1 VKSSIIRS
9 SWLPKGGF
17 RLDCSPYLGGALETE
32 ILLENLSV
40 RKDALGQVTKAIFNG
55 PKFSR
60 TYVEDPQY
68 GVPFLGGS
76 SLQNADLSDLPLL
89 SKQQAL
95 GKHLRHL
102 EVKRGMTLITC
113 SGTIGKMAYARSEM
127 EGMWASQHVM
137 KVVHDEGKIPSGYLY
152 AFLSS
157 KFGIPMIMAGT
168 YGSIIQSI
176 EPHHIAGLPIPRFGD
191 DLEGEIHG
199 LMEKAAELR
208 SHASRLKKA
217 SISTFEKRCQ
227 IPHAKSVREYPS
239 PLYGRAT
246 SGMLAD
252 RMDSTYFIPPC
263 TEAREAFDQAAEQKR
278 LGEVASVFIPGIF
291 KREYSSDANFG
302 YPYLTGADVFCI
314 KPKSEQ
320 NLLKTVAERYSLVLE
335 EGMIVLHEAGQR
347 YGLIGHGVMVGATLD
362 GFACTNN
369 MVRISPFHKE
379 DAGYI
384 YAVLSSEHGVR
395 LLKREAAGSS
405 IPHLDESRIRNL
417 SIPWPSST
425 IRKEVAN
432 LAHQARSNWDEAD
445 KLEDKALNLLAEAI
459 KTNSPTA

>member
-1 VKSSIIRS
+1 MKTSIIRS
-9 SWLPKGGF
+9 SWLAKGGY
-17 RLDCSPYLGGALETE
+17 RLDCSPYLGGGLETE
-32 ILLENLSV
+32 ILLEKLPV
-40 RKDALGQVTKAIFNG
+40 RKDFLRDVTKAIYHAG
-55 PKFSR
+55 RESR
-60 TYVEDPQY
+60 QWVDSLEY
-68 GVPFLGGS
+68 GVPFLGAGQ
-76 SLQNADLSDLPLL
+76 LQKADLSNLPLI
-89 SKQQAL
+89 SKKQVADTPL
-95 GKHLRHL
+95 FVVRKGW
-102 EVKRGMTLITC
+102 TLITR
-113 SGTIGKMAYARSEM
+113 SGTIGKMAYARDEMDGLAVSED
-127 EGMWASQHVM
+127 VLR
-137 KVVHDEGKIPSGYLY
+137 VVPDSEKIASGYLY

-157 KFGIPMIMAGT
+157 KFGAPLITCGT
-168 YGSIIQSI
+168 YGAIIQHL
-176 EPHHIAGLPIPRFGD
+176 EAEHLTGLLIPRFGTV
-191 DLEGEIHG
+191 LEGEIHR
-199 LMEKAAELR
+199 LIEKAAELR
-208 SHASRLKKA
+208 SQASRLKKE

-227 IPHAKSVREYPS
+227 IPHAKSLREYRS

-263 TEAREAFDQAAEQKR
+263 TEARGAFDQAAEQKR

-314 KPKSEQ
+314 KPTSEQ
-320 NLLKTVAERYSLVLE
+320 NLLKTVAERYRLVLE

-425 IRKEVAN
+425 IRKEVAT

-459 KTNSPTA
+459 KTNTPTA